1 VPGAS
6 GAIISTATSTVPL
19 SGVSGTGT
27 LAGADIWSPEAKA
40 QMVPSGQGAHPLDR
54 TRQTLLNPSPGAKRV
69 PSGTLTSATRSASGR
84 QGVGLSAGVGV
95 WVGVGVRVGV
105 EVGVDV
111 YAAISTALST
121 S

>member
-1 VPGAS
+1 
-6 GAIISTATSTVPL
+6 
-19 SGVSGTGT
+19 
-27 LAGADIWSPEAKA
+27 
-40 QMVPSGQGAHPLDR
+40 MVPSGQGAHPLDR
-54 TRQTLLNPSPGAKRV
+54 TRQTLMNPSPGAKRV

-95 WVGVGVRVGV
+95 RVGV

-111 YAAISTALST
+111 CAAIPTALPT